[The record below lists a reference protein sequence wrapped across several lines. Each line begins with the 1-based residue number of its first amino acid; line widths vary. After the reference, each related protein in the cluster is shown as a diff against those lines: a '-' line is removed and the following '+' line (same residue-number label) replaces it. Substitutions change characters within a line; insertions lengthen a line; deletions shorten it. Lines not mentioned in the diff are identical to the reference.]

1 MKIIVWNSQ
10 EKRVA
15 DYCTLIRGCDVL
27 CLLGCGQWKIPQKA
41 LQVQSNLFHWKEE
54 GNGIRYDVIYCPEGL
69 AFICREGLYNGN
81 SILYSVHSSIGALA
95 GICLQ
100 DNFWLFA
107 NHESNATNAYHIGEF
122 YLREISDRFK
132 KAAFAADFKEKVY
145 SWTQETVGQL
155 YCATPPEG
163 YCSLTLNYLFT
174 THVACKDL
182 YLIAGY
188 GDSPNQPT
196 FFDLEI

>member
-15 DYCTLIRGCDVL
+15 DYYKLIRGCDVL
-27 CLLGCGQWKIPQKA
+27 CLLSCGQWDVPQGA
-41 LQVQSNLFHWKEE
+41 LRVQRNLFHWKTE
-54 GNGIRYDVIYCPEGL
+54 GNGIWYDVIYCPEGL
-69 AFICREGLYNGN
+69 AFICREGLYGGN
-81 SILYSVHSSIGALA
+81 SIFYSVHSGIGALA
-95 GICLQ
+95 GICLR

-107 NHESNATNAYHIGEF
+107 HHESNVVNAYHIGEF

-132 KAAFAADFKEKVY
+132 KAAFVADFKNKVY
-145 SWTQETVGQL
+145 TWTQETVGQL
-155 YCATPPEG
+155 YYVSLPED
-163 YCSLTLNYLFT
+163 YRLLTVNYLFT
-174 THVACKDL
+174 IHVACKDL

-188 GDSPNQPT
+188 EDSPNRPT